1 MNQEN
6 KKEKD
11 LSNRGYFF
19 QKMITQNII
28 LRNPKFDF
36 KNILDYTDKLIFI
49 EKLEGVDELNNYI
62 PCLFLINSNS
72 PNFLICFHGNS
83 EDIFSSEKNFLILK
97 TNLNMNV
104 IIIEYPKYS
113 IYVSDTQEPKQIYED
128 ALKVYDW
135 LYITLNV
142 PKNNIFVY
150 GRSLGT
156 SPAIYLSSQRDVRA
170 LFLVSAFTSIKD
182 VGYDKYC
189 SWFVEDIFYSIDYIQ
204 SIKCPILLIHGRKD
218 NLISYQHSQKLFDS
232 AKKDNFHVDI
242 QIRDEMTHNDF
253 DFSKDIV
260 DQIVYFMRKNY
271 IDTKSESGNI
281 YKEQIKNLIKI
292 PKSVYGLI
300 ESIIFNITKFEVF
313 KEIPHK
319 NNINIIKLIDE
330 RIALI
335 STDKISIYDSKKLR
349 LDYDINV
356 FEKKEYQENDVISS
370 AFQIKNGNLIC
381 STRKG
386 HIFKYE
392 LDLDD
397 FENIGNYKMENE
409 EIFKIDA
416 FDSDLI
422 CCITNK
428 HIYVLKDNLE
438 IISSSENVNK
448 VENFVKIEDINKYA
462 FLSKDCLYLC
472 EFKNKKIIEIPK
484 IKGLNLDKLK
494 DIMVTSGKNIIIGGK
509 GGFNICDPER
519 GNTIFITIP
528 KYQYNQ
534 EDIII
539 NILKVHDNLFLAST
553 YSGTVLQIKIENNS
567 QFAFLQNKFKNK
579 PIKSLLF
586 QNLKCIFAVDENS
599 FYAIKLKKQEDSC
612 ISF

>member
-292 PKSVYGLI
+292 PKSVYSLI

-335 STDKISIYDSKKLR
+335 STDKISIYDSKRLR

-356 FEKKEYQENDVISS
+356 FEKKEYQENDIISS
-370 AFQIKNGNLIC
+370 AFQMKNGNLIC

-438 IISSSENVNK
+438 IISSSENVNG

-484 IKGLNLDKLK
+484 IKGFNLDKLK

-519 GNTIFITIP
+519 GNTLFINIP

-553 YSGTVLQIKIENNS
+553 YSGTVLQIKKENNS
-567 QFAFLQNKFKNK
+567 QFAFLQNKFKNQ

-586 QNLKCIFAVDENS
+586 ENLKCIFAVDENS